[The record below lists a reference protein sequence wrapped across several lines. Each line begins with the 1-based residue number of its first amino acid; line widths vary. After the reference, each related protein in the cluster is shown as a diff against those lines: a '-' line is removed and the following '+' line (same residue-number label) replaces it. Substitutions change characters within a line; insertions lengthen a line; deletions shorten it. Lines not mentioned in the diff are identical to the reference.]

1 MKICRFL
8 FSFLSPLIISK
19 VAFSESGAKVSP
31 PLEIEYSIRP
41 GEVKFIKFPKTE
53 KKPTLTCRDTEISL
67 GEIKGLYVGVVSE
80 SYYSQIKNFTC
91 SLKYADKT
99 EKKMKFTVN
108 TKEFPHETLKV
119 DKGLVKPSTSN
130 QKQIDDD
137 RKLTDS
143 IYSHPLDNL
152 QIKEPFKVPLNS
164 KITSPYGIRRNYNNG
179 LKQGEHL
186 GIDFRGSDQT
196 KIPAANRGKV
206 VLARKLFLSGNIV
219 IIDHGIGIYTQYHHM
234 SKIVAKEGE
243 MVEKGQILGFV
254 GSTGRVS
261 GPHLHWGSK
270 VQGNMIDAAQLTEES
285 KDLFNSK
292 PSVGF
297 TNE

>member
-1 MKICRFL
+1 MSLFL
-8 FSFLSPLIISK
+8 FLQLFLISK
-19 VAFSESGAKVSP
+19 VSYSQNTQKASAP
-31 PLEIEYSIRP
+31 ALIEYLIRP

-53 KKPTLTCRDTEISL
+53 KKPIFTCRDQEILL

-80 SYYSQIKNFTC
+80 SYFSKDKNFFC
-91 SLKYADKT
+91 SLKYSDLQ
-99 EKKMKFTVN
+99 EKKIKFTVN

-119 DKGLVKPSTSN
+119 ASGLIKPSTAN
-130 QKQIDDD
+130 QKQIADD

-143 IYSHPLDNL
+143 IYSHPLNSL
-152 QIKEPFKVPLNS
+152 QIKEPFKIPLNS
-164 KITSPYGIRRNYNNG
+164 KVTSPYGIRRNYNNG

-186 GIDFRGSDQT
+186 GIDFRGSDKT
-196 KIPAANRGKV
+196 KIPASNRGQV

-219 IIDHGIGIYTQYHHM
+219 IIDHGIGIFTQYHHM
-234 SKIVAKEGE
+234 SKILVREGDL
-243 MVEKGQILGFV
+243 VEKEQTLGFV

-270 VQGNMIDAAQLTEES
+270 VQGNMIDASQLTEES

-297 TNE
+297 